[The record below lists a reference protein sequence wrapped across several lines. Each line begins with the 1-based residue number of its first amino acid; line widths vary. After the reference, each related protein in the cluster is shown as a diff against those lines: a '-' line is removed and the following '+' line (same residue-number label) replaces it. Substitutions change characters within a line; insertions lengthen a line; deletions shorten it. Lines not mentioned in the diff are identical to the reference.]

1 MMAISLRSGTPGVRL
16 GLALALSLV
25 LHVAVLLPRANA
37 PRAAKSSA
45 PAPALDVSFAA
56 PVLATQPPEEAKS
69 SETVQAALLQPA
81 PTAAT
86 PSPQTSPTAARP
98 TEAPR
103 PLRGRALSAAMAAL
117 TREEFYP
124 RAAIES
130 GLEGRVVLLLNLSAA
145 GTVTAV
151 EIADSS
157 GHAIL
162 DAAALAA
169 AGRIGAL
176 PGGARQVLLPVEF
189 RLE

>member
-1 MMAISLRSGTPGVRL
+1 MAISLRSGTPGVRL

-25 LHVAVLLPRANA
+25 LHVAVLLPRASA
-37 PRAAKSSA
+37 PRPAQA
-45 PAPALDVSFAA
+45 PVPVPALDVSFAA
-56 PVLATQPPEEAKS
+56 PALATHPPEESKS
-69 SETVQAALLQPA
+69 SETVSAATLKPA
-81 PTAAT
+81 PTAVV
-86 PSPQTSPTAARP
+86 PSPQSRPTAVRP

-103 PLRGRALSAAMAAL
+103 PLRGRALNAAMAAL

-124 RAAIES
+124 RAAIER
-130 GLEGRVVLLLNLSAA
+130 GLEGRVVLLLSLSAT

-151 EIADSS
+151 EIAGGS